1 MILKSVVENIDNI
14 DAVPHQFYNVLSLS
28 PKTFFSNFP

>member
-1 MILKSVVENIDNI
+1 MILISVVADIDII

-28 PKTFFSNFP
+28 PRTFFSNFP